1 MASGH
6 SSRGQRRSLV
16 YEWTDCLA
24 HDSRCILHPPEGR
37 LGHVPDTARKPPLG
51 DTGWPDGNSVVEHNG
66 CFWRSLS
73 EQLGPLTAAAG
84 VYAVAAVVVLI
95 SMLSG
100 RQGRRTWRSLDRKYL
115 YGCGTLFVSYM
126 VFLYLGLGL
135 ADNRL
140 QVLEVGLLNYLW
152 PILTLLFSVLLLRK
166 KPHWLLLP
174 ATVLALIGIVL
185 VVVPHAA
192 TPGPGGWWQAAHEA
206 LLQHPLPLWLGLAA
220 AVTWASYST
229 LTGAGQPGRP
239 VGECTCSCWRR
250 SRYSCRS
257 ACWPTSRVNGVSA
270 AFRKSR
276 FRGLQPMQR
285 TGCGTW
291 RCAREILFWLP
302 PRRT

>member
-1 MASGH
+1 M
-6 SSRGQRRSLV
+6 L
-16 YEWTDCLA
+16 
-24 HDSRCILHPPEGR
+24 LH
-37 LGHVPDTARKPPLG
+37 
-51 DTGWPDGNSVVEHNG
+51 
-66 CFWRSLS
+66 SLS

-229 LTGAGQPGRP
+229 LTRRWAARQTGGGVHLFLLATVALLVPLSVLANEPRQWSLRCVSEITFQGLATYAAYWLWDVAMRQGNIVLVAAASYLTPLLSTIVACCYLRVLPTGRLWCGCLLLMTGSLLSWWAVSRRGEPAG
-239 VGECTCSCWRR
+239 S
-250 SRYSCRS
+250 
-257 ACWPTSRVNGVSA
+257 
-270 AFRKSR
+270 
-276 FRGLQPMQR
+276 
-285 TGCGTW
+285 
-291 RCAREILFWLP
+291 
-302 PRRT
+302 